1 MIENDKPFDA
11 YSLRME
17 EISKRVSNLREELI
31 LTLNNVT
38 VDLIRQAINPN
49 INPFS
54 SSVTVK
60 LEELKAVQKEVY
72 TFTVDNRKIIND
84 ETKELKHDE
93 VGASFLDGV
102 DDELELRYNA
112 IKQRIKNLTKIINN

>member
-60 LEELKAVQKEVY
+60 LEELKAVKKRFIHSLE
-72 TFTVDNRKIIND
+72 II
-84 ETKELKHDE
+84 ERL
-93 VGASFLDGV
+93 LMM
-102 DDELELRYNA
+102 
-112 IKQRIKNLTKIINN
+112 KQKNLNTMKLEQVFWMGLMMI